1 MQERKQH
8 VKLAFGHR
16 RNQKQFL
23 LACFSGFQHCAYT
36 EMQGGNVGCGLEGM
50 ESAPGA
56 SFPIPSHQDGPS
68 RGLLPPSQAI
78 RMALQAVSAT
88 SPGEGGASL
97 MDACLPQHC
106 N

>member
-50 ESAPGA
+50 RVLQGTPSPSHPIRMGPTED
-56 SFPIPSHQDGPS
+56 SFPHPKPLGWLC
-68 RGLLPPSQAI
+68 RL
-78 RMALQAVSAT
+78 
-88 SPGEGGASL
+88 
-97 MDACLPQHC
+97 
-106 N
+106 